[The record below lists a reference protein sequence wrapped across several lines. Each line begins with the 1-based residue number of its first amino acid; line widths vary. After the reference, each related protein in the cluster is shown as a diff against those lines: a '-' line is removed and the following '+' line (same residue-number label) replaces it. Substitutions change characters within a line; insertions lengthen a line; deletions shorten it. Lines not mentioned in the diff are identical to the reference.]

1 MEIQIRTHDM
11 HQVAEYGVAAHWLY
25 KETGELDIQFE
36 EKMTWLRQLL
46 EWQRDVSGAVE
57 FVESFK
63 TDIFQNQ
70 VFVYTPGGDVIELPM
85 GSTPLDYEAQTD
97 GGIFMS
103 NGVPKGLFHLDMN
116 SHSLALTPA
125 KIIPQPD
132 YNSSMESPQWSL
144 DLLTAAF

>member
-1 MEIQIRTHDM
+1 MGGLLI
-11 HQVAEYGVAAHWLY
+11 GY

-70 VFVYTPGGDVIELPM
+70 VFVYTPDGDVIELPM
-85 GSTPLDYEAQTD
+85 GSTPLDFAYRIHTDIGHSCIGAKVNGKLVALNHRLQNGDTIQTV
-97 GGIFMS
+97 S
-103 NGVPKGLFHLDMN
+103 YTHLTLPTIC
-116 SHSLALTPA
+116 SV
-125 KIIPQPD
+125 
-132 YNSSMESPQWSL
+132 
-144 DLLTAAF
+144 